1 MKNIGISLLWLAMTL
16 PVSSF
21 AQQTPETTAPP
32 PIDQA
37 VTCSVHD
44 AWVLGGKT
52 ENGFF
57 QIVEEL
63 ADLAAQKRGLTLPD
77 NEATGQQFG
86 WQRQVGAE
94 DVRLHRGLVTV
105 TRDAVEA
112 HGGIEADSVLR
123 GALPIEVGAAAA
135 AAAAGAPHVGRGA
148 AGGERVDR
156 AARRIGLRQVTGVG
170 VEVTA
175 DQPDRAL
182 PLDHSADRR
191 GPG

>member
-1 MKNIGISLLWLAMTL
+1 MKNIGASFLWLAILSSTL
-16 PVSSF
+16 SVPSY

-63 ADLAAQKRGLTLPD
+63 AELSAQKRGLTLPD

-86 WQRQVGAE
+86 NYIKAQAKLDHDQ
-94 DVRLHRGLVTV
+94 LLY
-105 TRDAVEA
+105 AV
-112 HGGIEADSVLR
+112 
-123 GALPIEVGAAAA
+123 
-135 AAAAGAPHVGRGA
+135 
-148 AGGERVDR
+148 VDR
-156 AARRIGLRQVTGVG
+156 AVKKYGVKAPAG
-170 VEVTA
+170 
-175 DQPDRAL
+175 Q
-182 PLDHSADRR
+182 
-191 GPG
+191 